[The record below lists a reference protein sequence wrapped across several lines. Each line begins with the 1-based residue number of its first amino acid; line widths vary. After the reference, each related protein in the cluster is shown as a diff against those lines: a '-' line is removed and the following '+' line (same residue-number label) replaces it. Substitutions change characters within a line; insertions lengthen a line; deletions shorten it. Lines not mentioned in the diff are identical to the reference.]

1 MLMQDTDWP
10 QPLRRLVGLRQAG
23 VDLAVFMPQ
32 MGRMTAG
39 AHQTVTVN
47 AARIK
52 AEGTDRWADL
62 LKTTMLEGLV
72 RDATLASPACF
83 GFCGGGAGALS
94 PRTLS
99 CPAHPVRLR
108 CLLPA

>member
-1 MLMQDTDWP
+1 M
-10 QPLRRLVGLRQAG
+10 GLRQAG

-39 AHQTVTVN
+39 VHQAVTAN

-62 LKTTMLEGLV
+62 LKTTMLGGLV
-72 RDATLASPACF
+72 RDAILASPACV
-83 GFCGGGAGALS
+83 GFCGGRSVALS
-94 PRTLS
+94 PRTVLS
-99 CPAHPVRLR
+99 CAFGLVAVFASCVSACAEVLA
-108 CLLPA
+108 LA